1 MRLGFSFRPSSHVTG
16 LVLGLHMLCPSLHV
30 GVSEHSAH
38 SRPAS
43 YTRMNA
49 PPPFNSISAAQ
60 RSASDL
66 ARPTVKPERKLPK
79 VPCRRNTS
87 LSGRMALKSSCVV
100 ASALPCRC
108 QLQISLQISCVV
120 ASALPCRCRLQI
132 SLQISSLQISC
143 VVASALPCR
152 CQLQISLQIL
162 STADITADIVRRCL
176 CSALQVST
184 AEITA
189 DIVTADVVRRCLC
202 SALQVS
208 TADINEYRA
217 QIKAQ
222 VRKALADVEREWG
235 GPSLQSEWMVV
246 YIRPQGLDPQDKAS
260 NSSCN
265 RSFFLSI
272 TCAVVCWWRA
282 LNAVGLICKR
292 GMACQSLCEDD
303 IPSLAAC

>member
-108 QLQISLQISCVV
+108 QLQISLQIS
-120 ASALPCRCRLQI
+120 
-132 SLQISSLQISC
+132 
-143 VVASALPCR
+143 
-152 CQLQISLQIL
+152 
-162 STADITADIVRRCL
+162 STADITADI
-176 CSALQVST
+176 
-184 AEITA
+184 
-189 DIVTADVVRRCLC
+189 VRRCLC

>member
-108 QLQISLQISCVV
+108 QLQISLQIS
-120 ASALPCRCRLQI
+120 
-132 SLQISSLQISC
+132 
-143 VVASALPCR
+143 
-152 CQLQISLQIL
+152 

-184 AEITA
+184 ADITA
-189 DIVTADVVRRCLC
+189 DIVRRCLC

-208 TADINEYRA
+208 TADITADIVTADIVRRCLCSALQMSTADITADIVNCRYHCRYRA
-217 QIKAQ
+217 
-222 VRKALADVEREWG
+222 
-235 GPSLQSEWMVV
+235 SLPLLCPAGVDCRNHCR
-246 YIRPQGLDPQDKAS
+246 YRHCRCRAS
-260 NSSCN
+260 
-265 RSFFLSI
+265 LP
-272 TCAVVCWWRA
+272 
-282 LNAVGLICKR
+282 L
-292 GMACQSLCEDD
+292 LC
-303 IPSLAAC
+303 PAGVNCRYQ

>member
-108 QLQISLQISCVV
+108 QLQISLQIS
-120 ASALPCRCRLQI
+120 
-132 SLQISSLQISC
+132 
-143 VVASALPCR
+143 
-152 CQLQISLQIL
+152 

-184 AEITA
+184 ADITA

>member
-1 MRLGFSFRPSSHVTG
+1 MRRC
-16 LVLGLHMLCPSLHV
+16 LC
-30 GVSEHSAH
+30 
-38 SRPAS
+38 
-43 YTRMNA
+43 
-49 PPPFNSISAAQ
+49 
-60 RSASDL
+60 
-66 ARPTVKPERKLPK
+66 
-79 VPCRRNTS
+79 
-87 LSGRMALKSSCVV
+87 
-100 ASALPCRC
+100 SAL
-108 QLQISLQISCVV
+108 QV
-120 ASALPCRCRLQI
+120 
-132 SLQISSLQISC
+132 
-143 VVASALPCR
+143 
-152 CQLQISLQIL
+152 

>member
-87 LSGRMALKSSCVV
+87 LSGRMALKS
-100 ASALPCRC
+100 
-108 QLQISLQISCVV
+108 SCVV